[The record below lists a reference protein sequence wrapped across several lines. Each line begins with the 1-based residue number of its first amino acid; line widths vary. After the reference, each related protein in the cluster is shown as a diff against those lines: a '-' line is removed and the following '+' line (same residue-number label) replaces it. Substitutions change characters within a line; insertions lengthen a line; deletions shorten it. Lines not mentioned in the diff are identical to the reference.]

1 MAFKLLLFLLFLMIL
16 ETYQLLKEGIA
27 EHKYAFGII
36 KILIL
41 NTLFIS
47 ILSVKSFYMEIF
59 LKIKKAIPPIIRTA
73 AKVLTTPLKSPSNNQ
88 Y

>member
-1 MAFKLLLFLLFLMIL
+1 MAFKILLFLLFLMIL
-16 ETYQLLKEGIA
+16 EIYQLLKEGIA
-27 EHKYAFGII
+27 DHKFAFGII

-47 ILSVKSFYMEIF
+47 ILSVKSFYMGIL

-73 AKVLTTPLKSPSNNQ
+73 AKVLKTPTKSPQ
-88 Y
+88 KDI